1 MPARG
6 WSASGGKIAIILGTR
21 PEIIKMSPIIRA
33 CKKCGLGYFILHTG
47 QHYDYE
53 LDKKI
58 FEDLELEEPK
68 YNLNVG
74 KNEYRKQIGI
84 MVKQIG
90 KILLKEKADLALV
103 QGDTNSVLAGSL
115 AAKKVKIKLGHHEA
129 GLRSHDL
136 SMLEET
142 NRIISDHVSD
152 YLFAPTADAF
162 KNLNEEGINEKR
174 ILLTGN
180 TVVDAVYENLELA
193 KKKVNILE
201 DLKLQSGNYIVVT
214 AHRAENVD
222 KPERLKGILEGL
234 RLIGQDFKI
243 PIIYSMH
250 PRTANNINKFGLAVP
265 PQITVVKPLGY
276 LEFLQLE
283 ANSKLIITDSG
294 GLQEEASILKIPC
307 VTVRDNTERPESIE
321 AGANI
326 LAGTESE
333 KIRAAAKKVIARG
346 KNWPELYGDGHA
358 AERIVEFIRREK
370 SKRWKNW
377 PIYLSLRS
385 KVGSFLRKI

>member
-1 MPARG
+1 M
-6 WSASGGKIAIILGTR
+6 KIVIILGTR

-33 CKKCGLGYFILHTG
+33 CKKKGLDYFILHTG

-90 KILLKEKADLALV
+90 KILVKEKADLALV
-103 QGDTNSVLAGSL
+103 QGDTSSVLAGGL
-115 AAKKVKIKLGHHEA
+115 AAKKVKIKLAHHEA

-136 SMLEET
+136 AMLEEN
-142 NRIISDHVSD
+142 NRIITDHISD
-152 YLFAPTADAF
+152 YLFAPTKDAF
-162 KNLNEEGINEKR
+162 KSLNEEGINENR
-174 ILLTGN
+174 ILMTGN
-180 TVVDAVYENLELA
+180 TIMDAVYQNSKLA
-193 KKKVNILE
+193 KKKADILE
-201 DLKLQSGNYIVVT
+201 RLKLQSGDYIVAT

-222 KPERLKGILEGL
+222 KPERLQGILEGL
-234 RLIGQDFKI
+234 KLVGQHLKI
-243 PIIYSMH
+243 PIVYSMH
-250 PRTANNINKFGLAVP
+250 PRTANNIKKFGLEVP
-265 PQITVVKPLGY
+265 KEITIISPLGY

-283 ANSKLIITDSG
+283 ANAKLIITDSG

-321 AGANI
+321 AGVNI
-326 LAGTESE
+326 LAGTEPE
-333 KIRAAAKKVIARG
+333 RILAAAKKIMAKG

-358 AERIVEFIRREK
+358 AERIVGFIKREK
-370 SKRWKNW
+370 VRRWRNW
-377 PIYLSLRS
+377 PIYLSLRN
-385 KVGSFLRKI
+385 KIGSLIRKL